1 MFDEW
6 VCSWIFGLDITEK
19 KFFFVCVYVCVLVRR

>member
-19 KFFFVCVYVCVLVRR
+19 KFFVCVYVCVLVRR